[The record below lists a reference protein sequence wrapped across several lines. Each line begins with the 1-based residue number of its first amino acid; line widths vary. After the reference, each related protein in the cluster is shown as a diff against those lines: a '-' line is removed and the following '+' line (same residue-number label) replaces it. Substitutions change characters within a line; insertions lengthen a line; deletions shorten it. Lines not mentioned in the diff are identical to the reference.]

1 LELGSEVTKDVLDRG
16 LQAEVRPPVRAAL
29 RIIERMV
36 VEENGPRA
44 EDIAVAR
51 AAGVDEEGLRTAIL
65 VCVAFTMIVR
75 LADTFDFAIRS
86 SQQFE
91 ADAKMLMQRGY
102 A

>member
-1 LELGSEVTKDVLDRG
+1 MELGSEVTKDVLDRG
-16 LQAEVRPPVRAAL
+16 WQAEVRPPVRAAL

-36 VEENGPRA
+36 VDDGGPRV
-44 EDIAVAR
+44 EDIAAAR

-65 VCVAFTMIVR
+65 VCVAFTMFAR

-91 ADAKMLMQRGY
+91 ADARMLLQRGY
-102 A
+102 G